1 MSKGDTLYSI
11 SRKYNTTVDAIKNY
25 NNLTSDTL
33 SINKQDNNIVI
44 GEVLKI
50 PNVNKEAKYIVKK
63 GDTLY
68 SIAKRFNTTVD
79 KLIEDNKLIGNI
91 LSIGEELII

>member
-11 SRKYNTTVDAIKNY
+11 SKKYNILVDDIKELN
-25 NNLTSDTL
+25 
-33 SINKQDNNIVI
+33 NKQDNNIVI